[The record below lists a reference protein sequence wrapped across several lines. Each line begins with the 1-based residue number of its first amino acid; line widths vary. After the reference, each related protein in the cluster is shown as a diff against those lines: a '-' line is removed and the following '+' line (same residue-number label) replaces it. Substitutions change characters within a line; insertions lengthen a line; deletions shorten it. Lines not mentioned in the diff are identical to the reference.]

1 MGYSSH
7 IRKNETTKELEMTA
21 QLILIKKNGKT
32 VTKTFKNYEQGFRKN
47 INVNMKKYAVAE
59 LWNDGIRVLR
69 VEAAK

>member
-1 MGYSSH
+1 
-7 IRKNETTKELEMTA
+7 MTA
-21 QLILIKKNGKT
+21 QLILIKKNGKI

-59 LWNDGIRVLR
+59 LWNDGIRVIR